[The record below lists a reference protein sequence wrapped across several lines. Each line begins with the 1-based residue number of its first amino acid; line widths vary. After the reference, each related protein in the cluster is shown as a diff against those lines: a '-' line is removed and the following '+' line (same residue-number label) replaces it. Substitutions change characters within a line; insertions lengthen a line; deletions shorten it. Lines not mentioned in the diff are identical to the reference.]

1 MVLDALSRPSAA
13 FPVLCPEVFL
23 NLNAAAPSSLVP
35 ARPLWVVGDVHG
47 AHDKLRALL
56 LEAGLTDALGHW
68 TGGAAQLVFLGDYV
82 DRGPDG
88 LGVLRLVQS
97 LEEQAPAAGGEVT
110 ALLGNHEVML
120 LAAALFREQDPR
132 DRFGFFDYWRSN
144 GGQLTDLERLAPGD
158 LAWLRARPLLAHA
171 QGWLLLHADSPFY
184 LGLGSDPQE
193 VNDRVA
199 ELLLS
204 PEPGSWA
211 AFANAFVDRLKFAG
225 DDGTAQARRLLET
238 YGGERLVHGHTPTPL
253 LLQGSGQDLPEGPTV
268 PVLYADG
275 LCLAVD
281 SGMAYFPDAGF
292 VARLG
297 ELAPGGRAERVLA
310 ELVTLPPTFLDLGSL
325 TATAPR
331 PSGEG

>member
-1 MVLDALSRPSAA
+1 MSLDPSLPTSAA
-13 FPVLCPEVFL
+13 PLTP
-23 NLNAAAPSSLVP
+23 
-35 ARPLWVVGDVHG
+35 PLWVVGDIHG

-56 LEAGLTDALGHW
+56 LAAGLTDALGHW
-68 TGGAAQLVFLGDYV
+68 TGGAAHLAFLGDYV

-97 LEEQAPAAGGEVT
+97 LQAQARAAGGEVT

-132 DRFGFFDYWRSN
+132 DRLGFFEYWRSN
-144 GGQLTDLERLAPGD
+144 GGQSGDLERLAPGD
-158 LAWLRARPLLAHA
+158 LAWLRSRPLLAHA

-184 LGLGSDPQE
+184 LGLGGSVPE
-193 VNDRVA
+193 VNARAA

-204 PEPGSWA
+204 PEPGHWA
-211 AFANAFVDRLKFAG
+211 AFANAFVDRLRFAG
-225 DDGTAQARRLLET
+225 DDGPAQARAVLER

-253 LLQGSGQDLPEGPTV
+253 LLQESGQALPDGPTV

-281 SGMAYFPDAGF
+281 SAMAYLPGAGF
-292 VARLG
+292 AARLG
-297 ELAPGGRAERVLA
+297 ELTPGGHAGRVLA
-310 ELVTLPPTFLDLGSL
+310 ELVTLPPDFVELAFRDTGTGRLVS
-325 TATAPR
+325 
-331 PSGEG
+331 EG